1 VTLYSSGD
9 FYGGQGDF
17 NRDGVLNDRL
27 AFLGRG
33 RLTSALVGSSSPADL
48 YFNLRLFGAPGQTYA
63 ALGRNVLPSPGY
75 VSVDLSLQKNIGIKE
90 GHQLQL
96 RIEAFNLTNKVN
108 FAPPVTDLVSADFG
122 RSQQAGTARI
132 VRLAARYR
140 F

>member
-27 AFLGRG
+27 AFLSRG
-33 RLTSALVGSSSPADL
+33 PLNGALVGSSSPADL
-48 YFNLRLFGAPGQTYA
+48 YFNTRLFGAPGPAYA
-63 ALGRNVLPSPGY
+63 ALGRNVLPAPGY
-75 VSVDLSLQKNIGIKE
+75 ASVDLSVQKNIGIKE
-90 GHQLQL
+90 RHQIQL
-96 RIEAFNLTNKVN
+96 RVEAFNVANKVN

-122 RSQQAGTARI
+122 RSQQASYARI